1 VSRPAPVAKRE
12 ANDSL
17 MAAAGSGARGIIV
30 VCVLVSQ
37 QMRYEEVATLMTR
50 IDVGQAR
57 CAAGAASIVSEKIRR
72 EG

>member
-1 VSRPAPVAKRE
+1 
-12 ANDSL
+12 

-37 QMRYEEVATLMTR
+37 QMRYEVATLMTR